1 MIDIDHN
8 IMIMISINDNGDST
22 ANPIIIIMVKITAMI
37 KSLIDDTTAI
47 IIDTGITS
55 SKSSFVATV
64 IVIIMINL

>member
-1 MIDIDHN
+1 MIDIDNN

-22 ANPIIIIMVKITAMI
+22 ASPIIIIMVKITAMI

-55 SKSSFVATV
+55 SS
-64 IVIIMINL
+64 